1 MKFDYHKRIIPFLQE
16 TKAEMKKVSWPDK
29 QTSIKYTAIV
39 IGGSLAV
46 AMFLGGLDFLFSFLI
61 NKFII

>member
-1 MKFDYHKRIIPFLQE
+1 MKFDYHKKIIPFLGE
-16 TKAEMKKVSWPDK
+16 TKAEMKKVSWPDR

-46 AMFLGGLDFLFSFLI
+46 AAFLGGLDFLFSFLI